1 MENVIWLKWVAVNC
15 SLSINCTNSKQK
27 KNEQKEHIIHIH
39 IHKTLTTHI
48 YQADTP
54 RNHSICHDLVVLL
67 ELNARACFLDK
78 IFIGEAKLSLDSYH
92 AHFQYNFFCTHS
104 HFFIRFHRFCCFFFL
119 FISDSFSFNQLSFYF
134 GRVFSFGT
142 NFFVA
147 LFWLLMLESSVFL
160 WFYMTWY
167 VMMYDTHVARLTHN
181 SIKNRSPTTTK
192 IRAFLLIIYLYMDNV
207 CNTRNF
213 GQIKSSRKRQ
223 RKKKC
228 ITTSKVTKQEMIQRK
243 SAHTH
248 KHEF

>member
-1 MENVIWLKWVAVNC
+1 MARRSCLLIP
-15 SLSINCTNSKQK
+15 
-27 KNEQKEHIIHIH
+27 
-39 IHKTLTTHI
+39 TTHI
-48 YQADTP
+48 FNIIFFVPILTSLYDFID
-54 RNHSICHDLVVLL
+54 SVV
-67 ELNARACFLDK
+67 
-78 IFIGEAKLSLDSYH
+78 
-92 AHFQYNFFCTHS
+92 
-104 HFFIRFHRFCCFFFL
+104 FFFL

-223 RKKKC
+223 RKKNASQLAKWQNKRWYNVKARTRTNTNFNVMHFFSC
-228 ITTSKVTKQEMIQRK
+228 KISLFYCF
-243 SAHTH
+243 H
-248 KHEF
+248 KWLIAFSWWC